1 MSLKTVFSPLAIT
14 TLSLLGV
21 VVIGTI
27 SFLSIEVIAPKL
39 DQNKSSSS
47 STSSSLQSSYSSST
61 SSSSSSFTGSTTAA
75 VNTNQA
81 RISFS
86 LNQNTGS
93 VDYTGTVNGNNGCA
107 FIKSHDLS
115 LQSGK
120 IILQIQMAAKGDICT
135 QVITELPIQGGKVI
149 SLSQN
154 QKDDFKNLFTVK
166 VLN

>member
-1 MSLKTVFSPLAIT
+1 MSLKTIFSPLTIT

-21 VVIGTI
+21 VVVGTI
-27 SFLSIEVIAPKL
+27 SFLSIEVIAPKV

-47 STSSSLQSSYSSST
+47 SSSSSLQFSST
-61 SSSSSSFTGSTTAA
+61 YSTNSSLAGTTTAV

-81 RISFS
+81 RINFS
-86 LNQNTGS
+86 LNQTTGS
-93 VDYTGTVNGNNGCA
+93 IDYSGTVNGNNGCV

-120 IILQIQMAAKGDICT
+120 IILQIQLGSKGDICT
-135 QVITELPIQGGKVI
+135 QAITELPIQGVKVI

-154 QKDDFKNLFTVK
+154 QKADFKNLFTVK